1 MSHELRRLT
10 RSEAEYL
17 MMSASVAGGW
27 IAVHPTCR
35 EAVASLLTRAESADF
50 LALLPGEWTQGRGR
64 RVPPIADIRAA
75 LELQAAYPCC
85 GDGDEPLEYLE
96 LLASFDAAS
105 AEVAS

>member
-35 EAVASLLTRAESADF
+35 EAVASLLTRSESADF
-50 LALLPGEWTQGRGR
+50 LALLPGEWPQGRGR
-64 RVPPIADIRAA
+64 RVPQIAEIRAA
-75 LELQAAYPCC
+75 LKLQAEYPCY
-85 GDGDEPLEYLE
+85 GDGDEPTE
-96 LLASFDAAS
+96 LLAVLE
-105 AEVAS
+105 EVVS